1 MNKRRISH
9 ALAFV
14 TVAALS
20 VAGVN
25 GCIERERS
33 YPFELL
39 EKVPLSSSTEP
50 MDILSRDNKLF
61 SSDLELWI
69 KTETPGVRVI
79 DTPFGR
85 FKRELVGDFNWQ
97 KVPKVFTGRI
107 RFRIEREF
115 MDDIVLVF
123 DYIDGILRKKD
134 WGYGIG

>member
-1 MNKRRISH
+1 MKKYRLLIFI
-9 ALAFV
+9 L
-14 TVAALS
+14 TAALLCVS
-20 VAGVN
+20 LNEG
-25 GCIERERS
+25 IERERS
-33 YPFELL
+33 YPFKLL
-39 EKVPLSSSTEP
+39 ETVPLNSSIEP
-50 MDILSRDNKLF
+50 MNIISRDNKLF

-69 KTETPGVRVI
+69 KTDTPGVRVI

-85 FKRELVGDFNWQ
+85 FKRKLVGDFNWQ